1 MQSCGFYDTDLYMR
15 LSSADD
21 HKSEKTESNSIS
33 NQRELILNFMKSHP
47 ELHLHKERIDDGFSG
62 VDFNRPAFQDMMADI
77 RAGKV
82 NCVIV
87 KDLSRFGRNF
97 IEAGKYLQQIF
108 PFMGVRFIS
117 INDNYDSLTSD
128 PSTDSLLVPL
138 KNLINDSYCRDT
150 SVKIRSHLDVKRKN
164 GECVMPFAVY
174 GYKKDS
180 ENKHRL
186 VIDEPAANIV
196 RDIFNCKLGGLS
208 LSAIADK
215 LNREGVPSPM
225 EYKRTNGCKM
235 NCGFQIN
242 PRTVWTPV
250 AIGRIIRNAVYTGR
264 LEQGK
269 RVRPNYKIK
278 QSLPKDKEEWICTEN
293 AHDAIISLDD
303 YRIANDLILS
313 DTRLSPTSRKVYLFA
328 GMLYC
333 GDCRQSMVHRKVMS
347 NGSKYPYY
355 ICSTYRQN
363 SSQCTLH
370 NISERAIIQTVE
382 QAIQKHIQTL
392 SDIQRILDYIETL
405 PRKSDEAVQI
415 DCQLESLRTELKRN
429 EKFKLSAFE
438 KYMEGKITEAM
449 YHEYTGIYDRKCED
463 IRLAIEKRQQMLDDV
478 INKHTPHSEWIDYFL
493 QYKSIDH
500 LDRMM
505 LVKMVER
512 IYVYEGKRIEIV
524 FRHQSEY
531 EAVLTYIEAAAGS
544 SDGFKEVS

>member
-1 MQSCGFYDTDLYMR
+1 MQSRSFYDTDIYFR
-15 LSSADD
+15 LSAADGD
-21 HKSEKTESNSIS
+21 KDEKKESNSIS
-33 NQRELILNFMKSHP
+33 NQRELILNFLKSHP
-47 ELHLHKERIDDGFSG
+47 ELHLHKERVDDGFSG
-62 VDFNRPAFQDMMADI
+62 VDFNRPAFQDMIADI

-87 KDLSRFGRNF
+87 KDLSRFARNF

-180 ENKHRL
+180 EDKHHL

-278 QSLPKDKEEWICTEN
+278 QSLPKDKEEWVCTDN
-293 AHDAIISLDD
+293 AHDAIITADD
-303 YRIANDLILS
+303 YKIANDLILS
-313 DTRLSPTSRKVYLFA
+313 DTRISPTSKKTYLFA

-333 GDCRQSMVHRKVMS
+333 GDCRQSMVHRLVKS
-347 NGSKYPYY
+347 GGSKCPYY
-355 ICSTYRQN
+355 ICSTYRQD
-363 SSQCTLH
+363 SSDCTLH
-370 NISERAIIQTVE
+370 NISETAIIKTVE
-382 QAIQKHIQTL
+382 EAIKKHIQAL
-392 SDIQRILDYIETL
+392 SDMRRLISYIDSL
-405 PRKSDEAVQI
+405 PKKSNEAVQI
-415 DCQLESLRTELKRN
+415 DRQLESLRTELERN
-429 EKFKLSAFE
+429 QKFKLSAFE
-438 KYMEGKITEAM
+438 KFTEGKITEGM
-449 YHEYTGIYDRKCED
+449 YKEYTAIYDRKCED
-463 IRLAIEKRQQMLDDV
+463 IRMAMGQRQQTLDDV
-478 INKHTPHSEWIDYFL
+478 LNKHSPHSEWIDYFL
-493 QYKSIDH
+493 QYQNIEH
-500 LDRMM
+500 LDRMV

-512 IYVYEGKRIEIV
+512 IYIYEGKRIEIV
-524 FRHQSEY
+524 FRHQADYAAALS
-531 EAVLTYIEAAAGS
+531 YIEAAVT
-544 SDGFKEVS
+544 SDELKEVG